1 MYKPNI
7 FFGTVPA
14 ACARFLG
21 HTIKGINLPLV
32 NPCAG
37 EFTIPQAAISAGVAP
52 DTIWASGISLFTS
65 ILGTLADPRRD
76 FSELGIKF
84 LEELPGRDSLADDLD
99 IAAQVSLW
107 LKFNQLPATKLFGL
121 NQRDEMWANWSA
133 YRAALRAQLEAL
145 TRCLSGIHY
154 EVRDLWEVIEE
165 PREQNAVFFASL
177 PNVKRGYEKMFT
189 NDGIQWN
196 APATPQFEPKRFEEV
211 LARLETRPGP
221 SLIYRSFPELPQ
233 VPQNWQLVYS
243 HPTKIRRFNCVLS
256 TRGLP
261 SRAEQVVDAKSQLFP
276 VYDDQEINPDSKV
289 EVVKVDRQTALY
301 YRDLFVHRLG
311 AKVVARIYFLIMIDG
326 QVTTAFG
333 LSDDKTALFKSEYI
347 NETFGITRTSKRY
360 HRLGKLFMLLLTSG
374 EMRQRLLGLRKLWA
388 QNPRGIQ
395 TTSITQH
402 EEGKTDRSVMKVFSR
417 EKREEGGWRIVY
429 RADWR
434 NDTFQDCLKQWLERW
449 GDKKR

>member
-21 HTIKGINLPLV
+21 HTMKNINLPLI

-52 DTIWASGISLFTS
+52 DTIWTSDISLYTS
-65 ILGTLADPRRD
+65 ILGTLADPRWD
-76 FSELGIKF
+76 FSELGIRF
-84 LEELPGRDSLADDLD
+84 LEELPGRDSLTDNLD
-99 IAAQVSLW
+99 VAAQVCLW

-133 YRAALRAQLEAL
+133 YRAALRVQLEAL
-145 TRCLSGIHY
+145 SRSLSGIHY
-154 EVRDLWEVIEE
+154 GVRDLWQVIEATKQE
-165 PREQNAVFFASL
+165 NAVFFASL
-177 PNVKRGYEKMFT
+177 PNVTRGYEKMFT
-189 NDGIQWN
+189 NEGIQWN

-211 LARLETRPGP
+211 LAQLETRPAP
-221 SLIYRSFPELPQ
+221 SLIYRTFPELPQ

-243 HPTKIRRFNCVLS
+243 HPTKRRRFNCVLS

-261 SRAEQVVDAKSQLFP
+261 SRAEQAVDAKPQLFP
-276 VYDDQEINPDSKV
+276 VYDDAEIRPDSTV
-289 EVVKVDRQTALY
+289 DVVNVDPQTALY

-311 AKVVARIYFLIMIDG
+311 AKVTARMYFLILIDG

-333 LSDDKTALFKSEYI
+333 LLDDQAALFKGEYI
-347 NETFGITRTSKRY
+347 DESFGITRTSNRY
-360 HRLGKLFMLLLTSG
+360 HRLAKLFMLLLTSG
-374 EMRQRLLGLRKLWA
+374 EMRDRLLGLRKLWA

-434 NDTFQDCLKQWLERW
+434 NDTFQDCLRQWLKRW